1 MRVEKGYSVG
11 VLKFGSDK
19 PDDSHDKKA
28 PGLQNLDIH
37 SLLIFYKFNLSWS
50 SAMAV

>member
-1 MRVEKGYSVG
+1 MRVEKGYSVE

-19 PDDSHDKKA
+19 PDDSHGKKA

-37 SLLIFYKFNLSWS
+37 SVDILQI
-50 SAMAV
+50 